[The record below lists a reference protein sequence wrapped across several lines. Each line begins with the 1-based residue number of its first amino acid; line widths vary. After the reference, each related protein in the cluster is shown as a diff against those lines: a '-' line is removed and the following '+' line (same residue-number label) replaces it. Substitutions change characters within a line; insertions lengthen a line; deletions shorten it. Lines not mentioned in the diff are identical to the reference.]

1 MEPKKRKGR
10 MVAGVASAVI
20 AMLIISMLF
29 TIVSVRMGSADD
41 VETDLAI
48 NSTLSGNLS
57 GAGKKDYY

>member
-57 GAGKKDYY
+57 GAGK